1 MRITNSMM
9 TNTMLRN
16 LNNSL
21 NRMDKVQQQMAT
33 GKRIQRPS
41 DDPVAMAKI
50 LTLSSDISASEQYKK
65 NVDDALSWMATT
77 EIAVTQ
83 IQDVIQRVRE
93 LTVRGATGSLADS
106 DREAIQK
113 EISQLKEQIV
123 AIGNSSYAGAYIFSG
138 YKTTEQPFRIEETPV
153 GQKLTYNGHMLS
165 PGGMVSGGTDDIDFM
180 NFLTKAVN
188 KELTAAQARDVMRVE
203 VGMGSLVDVN
213 INGLDLFQQGF
224 GGVFESL
231 TKLEN
236 VLQGKADY
244 KQGFVDMKHQ
254 VEIDGLSVDLNA
266 LDNNAGDAFIT
277 IKMGNDLF
285 TVNFPKTESPNTLSL
300 AQIQKAI
307 DGVEHLKK
315 SGVTIDADGNIMA
328 DRDFEVVDTSFGTI
342 TTPASGQVFKPLLIG
357 DRLEGTI
364 EVTDGDIFQINGIP
378 IQLVD
383 TGTKKYD
390 VNSWSG
396 KNQLLQDMQAA
407 LKNAG
412 IEDIEVSFTTDNRL
426 QFKGMYRKAADDTDA
441 FNDIAISEDGTLKFG
456 FTNGQLSQKAV
467 VKEEKIDT
475 SGMLADLDKNMDN
488 ILAKLSEIGA
498 KTNRLELDQN
508 RLDDNILNYKT
519 LRSKVEDV
527 DMAEAIMNFSM
538 EENVYRAAL
547 STGARI
553 IQPTLID
560 FLR

>member
-9 TNTMLRN
+9 ANTMLRN

-33 GKRIQRPS
+33 GAKVLKPS

-65 NVDDALSWMATT
+65 NVDDALSWLETT

-83 IQDVIQRVRE
+83 LQDVIQRVRE
-93 LTVRGATGSLADS
+93 LTVRGATGSLADA
-106 DREAIQK
+106 DKAAIQK
-113 EISQLKEQIV
+113 EISQLKEQVV
-123 AIGNSSYAGAYIFSG
+123 AIGNSSYTGAYIFSG

-165 PGGMVSGGTDDIDFM
+165 PGGMVAADIDDDDFIK
-180 NFLTKAVN
+180 FLTNAVN
-188 KELTAAQARDVMRVE
+188 KEITAAQARDVMRVE

-224 GGVFESL
+224 GGIFESL

-236 VLQGKADY
+236 VLQGKEDY
-244 KQGFVDMKHQ
+244 KQGFVDMKHH
-254 VEIDGLSVDLNA
+254 VEIDGLSVDLND
-266 LDNNAGDAFIT
+266 LDNSAGDAFIK
-277 IKMGNDLF
+277 IKMGNDVF

-300 AQIQKAI
+300 SQIQKSI

-315 SGVTIDADGNIMA
+315 SGVTIDAAGNIMA
-328 DRDFEVVDTSFGTI
+328 DRNFEVVDTSFGTI
-342 TTPASGQVFKPLLIG
+342 TTPSSEPVYAPLLIG
-357 DRLEGTI
+357 ERLEGTI
-364 EVTDGDIFQINGIP
+364 EVTAGDTFDMVINGTP
-378 IQLVD
+378 FTFDLVAS
-383 TGTKKYD
+383 GTKKYD
-390 VNSWSG
+390 LNSWAG
-396 KNQLLQDMQAA
+396 KSDFLKDMNEQLSSE
-407 LKNAG
+407 G
-412 IEDIEVSFTTDNRL
+412 IEVSLTDDNRL
-426 QFKGMYRKAADDTDA
+426 QFKGVYKSNTPPVPFDDIQVVSGMERYG
-441 FNDIAISEDGTLKFG
+441 FQDGDT
-456 FTNGQLSQKAV
+456 SQQAV
-467 VKEEKIDT
+467 VKEAKLDT
-475 SGMLADLDKNMDN
+475 SAMLDDLDKNMDN
-488 ILAKLSEIGA
+488 ILAKLAEIGA
-498 KTNRLELDQN
+498 KSNRLELDQN
-508 RLDDNILNYKT
+508 RLDDNILNYKA
-519 LRSKVEDV
+519 LRSKVQDV

-553 IQPTLID
+553 IQPTLLD